1 MTGTRSVE
9 VLHRASPW
17 TTRIATGS
25 ASSRWHGWL
34 RRRLRRTPTL
44 CGYGKNRE
52 LGLKFSAFA
61 FRTFRLLLAE
71 NQSFEI
77 VLTFLADIFKNRH
90 EENSEQK
97 IAVFYLK
104 SNSG

>member
-1 MTGTRSVE
+1 MTRTRSVE
-9 VLHRASPW
+9 VLHRASPR

-25 ASSRWHGWL
+25 ASAGWHGWL
-34 RRRLRRTPTL
+34 RRTSTL
-44 CGYGKNRE
+44 CGYCKHRE